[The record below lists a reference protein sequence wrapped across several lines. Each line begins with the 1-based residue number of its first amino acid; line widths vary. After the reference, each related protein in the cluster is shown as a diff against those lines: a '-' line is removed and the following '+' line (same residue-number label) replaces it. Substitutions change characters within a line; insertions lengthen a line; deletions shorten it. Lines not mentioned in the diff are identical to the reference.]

1 MSRTRRAAPAAAGL
15 LVIAAVALLAPLLA
29 RSRPWIEN
37 ARGEAV
43 LPAPVPWD
51 PDAVDL
57 DHRLLRPSLAHWLG
71 TDELGR
77 DVLSRL
83 LHGARVSVGAGALA
97 AGVALALGSLL
108 GALAGLSAGRT
119 DRVVLF
125 GIEVVQAL
133 PALVLVA
140 AVAAFLPSSFLLAA
154 LLIGLTGWTD
164 SARIVRAEARRLR
177 EASFVAAARAA
188 GAGRGRLLF
197 RHVLPHALAP
207 ALATAPYVLGAAVL
221 TEAGLSFL
229 GLGTPPPA
237 ASWGR
242 ALADSRDLVATAPW
256 CVVPPAVAI
265 VLLVLAARR
274 LGDAVAAA
282 TSGRRSRMSP
292 S

>member
-1 MSRTRRAAPAAAGL
+1 MTAGRSPSAATAAAGL
-15 LVIAAVALLAPLLA
+15 LAIAMTALLSPVLA
-29 RSRPWIEN
+29 RSRPWLETS
-37 ARGEAV
+37 RGEAA
-43 LPAPVPWD
+43 LSAPVPWD
-51 PDAVDL
+51 PDAIDL
-57 DHRLLRPSLAHWLG
+57 DERLRPPGARHWLG

-97 AGVALALGSLL
+97 CVVALLAGSLL
-108 GALAGLSAGRT
+108 GAIAGLAGGWT
-119 DRVVLF
+119 DRGVLF
-125 GIEVVQAL
+125 VVEVVQSV

-140 AVAAFLPSSFLLAA
+140 ALAAFLPPSFFLAA
-154 LLIGLTGWTD
+154 LLIGLTAWTD

-177 EASFVAAARAA
+177 SAPFVEAARAA
-188 GAGRGRLLF
+188 GAPRGRLLF
-197 RHVLPHALAP
+197 RHVLPHALPP

-242 ALADSRDLVATAPW
+242 SLADARDVVTTAPW
-256 CVVPPAVAI
+256 CVLPPAVAL
-265 VLLVLAARR
+265 VLLVLSARR
-274 LGDAVAAA
+274 LGDALAE
-282 TSGRRSRMSP
+282 RSRIGS

>member
-1 MSRTRRAAPAAAGL
+1 VTAGRSPSAATAAAGL
-15 LVIAAVALLAPLLA
+15 LAIAMTALLSPVLA
-29 RSRPWIEN
+29 RSRPWLETS
-37 ARGEAV
+37 RGEAA
-43 LPAPVPWD
+43 LSAPVPWD
-51 PDAVDL
+51 PDAIDL
-57 DHRLLRPSLAHWLG
+57 DERLRPPGARHWLG

-97 AGVALALGSLL
+97 CVVALLAGSLL
-108 GALAGLSAGRT
+108 GAIAGLAGGWT
-119 DRVVLF
+119 DRGVLF
-125 GIEVVQAL
+125 VVEVVQSV

-140 AVAAFLPSSFLLAA
+140 ALAAFLPPSFFLAA
-154 LLIGLTGWTD
+154 LLIGLTAWTD

-177 EASFVAAARAA
+177 SAPFVEAARAA
-188 GAGRGRLLF
+188 GAPRGRLLF
-197 RHVLPHALAP
+197 RHVLPHALPP

-242 ALADSRDLVATAPW
+242 SLADARDVVTTAPW
-256 CVVPPAVAI
+256 CVLPPAVAL
-265 VLLVLAARR
+265 VLLVLSARR
-274 LGDAVAAA
+274 LGDALAE
-282 TSGRRSRMSP
+282 RSRIGS

>member
-1 MSRTRRAAPAAAGL
+1 MT
-15 LVIAAVALLAPLLA
+15 ALLSPVLA
-29 RSRPWIEN
+29 RSRPWLETS
-37 ARGEAV
+37 RGEAA
-43 LPAPVPWD
+43 LSAPVPWD
-51 PDAVDL
+51 PDAIDL
-57 DHRLLRPSLAHWLG
+57 DQRLRPPGRGHWLG

-97 AGVALALGSLL
+97 CVVALLAGSLL
-108 GALAGLSAGRT
+108 GAVAGLAGGQT
-119 DRVVLF
+119 DRGVLF
-125 GIEVVQAL
+125 VVEVVQSV

-140 AVAAFLPSSFLLAA
+140 ALAAFLPPSFFLAA
-154 LLIGLTGWTD
+154 LLIGLTAWTD

-177 EASFVAAARAA
+177 SAPFVEAARAA
-188 GAGRGRLLF
+188 GAPRGRLLF
-197 RHVLPHALAP
+197 RHVLPHALPP

-242 ALADSRDLVATAPW
+242 SLADARDVVTTAPW
-256 CVVPPAVAI
+256 CVLPPAVAL
-265 VLLVLAARR
+265 VLLVLSARR
-274 LGDAVAAA
+274 LGDALAE
-282 TSGRRSRMSP
+282 RSRIGS

>member
-1 MSRTRRAAPAAAGL
+1 MTAGRSPSAATAAAGL
-15 LVIAAVALLAPLLA
+15 LAVALTALLSPVLA
-29 RSRPWIEN
+29 RSRPWLETS
-37 ARGEAV
+37 RGEAA
-43 LPAPVPWD
+43 LSAPVPWD
-51 PDAVDL
+51 PDAIDL
-57 DHRLLRPSLAHWLG
+57 DERLRPPGARHWLG

-97 AGVALALGSLL
+97 CVVALLAGSLL
-108 GALAGLSAGRT
+108 GAIAGLAGGWT
-119 DRVVLF
+119 DRGVLF
-125 GIEVVQAL
+125 VVEVVQSV

-140 AVAAFLPSSFLLAA
+140 ALAAFLPPSFFLAA
-154 LLIGLTGWTD
+154 LLIGLTAWTD

-177 EASFVAAARAA
+177 SAPFVEAARAA
-188 GAGRGRLLF
+188 GAPRGRLLF
-197 RHVLPHALAP
+197 RHVLPHALPP

-242 ALADSRDLVATAPW
+242 SLADARDVVTTAPW
-256 CVVPPAVAI
+256 CVLPPAVAL
-265 VLLVLAARR
+265 VLLVLSARR
-274 LGDAVAAA
+274 LGDALAE
-282 TSGRRSRMSP
+282 RSRIGS

>member
-1 MSRTRRAAPAAAGL
+1 MTAGRSPSAATAAAGL
-15 LVIAAVALLAPLLA
+15 LAVALTALLSPVLA
-29 RSRPWIEN
+29 RSRPWLETS
-37 ARGEAV
+37 RGEAA
-43 LPAPVPWD
+43 LSAPVPWD
-51 PDAVDL
+51 PDAIDL
-57 DHRLLRPSLAHWLG
+57 DERLRPPGARHWLG

-97 AGVALALGSLL
+97 CVVALLAGSLL
-108 GALAGLSAGRT
+108 GAIAGLAGGWT
-119 DRVVLF
+119 DRGVLF
-125 GIEVVQAL
+125 VVEVVQSV

-140 AVAAFLPSSFLLAA
+140 ALAAFLPPSFFLAA
-154 LLIGLTGWTD
+154 FLIGLTAWTD

-177 EASFVAAARAA
+177 SAPFVEAARAA
-188 GAGRGRLLF
+188 GAPRGRLLF
-197 RHVLPHALAP
+197 RHVLPHALPP

-242 ALADSRDLVATAPW
+242 SLADARDVVTTAPW
-256 CVVPPAVAI
+256 CVLPPAVAL
-265 VLLVLAARR
+265 VLLVLSARR
-274 LGDAVAAA
+274 LGDALAE
-282 TSGRRSRMSP
+282 RSRIGS